1 MVTSAFLRRRKI
13 QDRLKL
19 TIMTDPV
26 SDLPLPIIPG
36 LVGYTGEKL
45 APESACFYRS
55 TGNTFGGES
64 EDNGRVIEA

>member
-1 MVTSAFLRRRKI
+1 MVTSAFLCGRKI

-19 TIMTDPV
+19 TVMTDPV

-45 APESACFYRS
+45 APESARF
-55 TGNTFGGES
+55 
-64 EDNGRVIEA
+64 